1 MRAPFLCH
9 VELRPAAF
17 YPDTITL
24 FGDRQEWK
32 QQIIPAKAISNKDGA
47 DWIFAP
53 RKYLNS
59 SLLVMLAIVW
69 RGLASVL
76 LYPRETSRRATVSF
90 GRRGF

>member
-1 MRAPFLCH
+1 MWSC
-9 VELRPAAF
+9 
-17 YPDTITL
+17 
-24 FGDRQEWK
+24 DRQEWK

-90 GRRGF
+90 GRRGLLIRFRNIVGNAPQI